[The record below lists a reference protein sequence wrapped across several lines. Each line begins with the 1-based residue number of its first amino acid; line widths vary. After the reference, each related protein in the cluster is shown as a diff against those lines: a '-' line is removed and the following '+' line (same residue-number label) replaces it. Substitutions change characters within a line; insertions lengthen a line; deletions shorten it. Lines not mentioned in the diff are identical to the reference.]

1 MADPLWSRISEL
13 VARALELPA
22 GERAAFIAREVDDDP
37 MREEVASLVNAAASE
52 GDWLARLSDRIWRP
66 RLASASSEPPM
77 VGRRIGPWRLLELI
91 GRGGMGTVYLAERAD
106 GAFEQQVALKLLG
119 SPLLDSEG
127 KRRFTAE
134 RQILARL
141 EHPAIARLLD
151 GGITDGGVPWFAM
164 EYVEGV
170 AITDYCDGNGLS
182 LDERLALFEEV
193 CRAVEYAHHRLII
206 HRDLKPS
213 NILIT
218 ANGEPRL
225 LDFGLAK
232 LLQKDPGGESPFT
245 HPEGRWMTLA
255 YASPEQVKR
264 ASPTAAS
271 DTYQLGFILY
281 EILTGRRPYTLK
293 GLSSSEAKH
302 VICEVDPPL
311 PSAAVAAGHVSLM
324 RKRLRGDLDAI
335 IMKAL
340 HKDPDHGYASA
351 ETMANDL
358 ERHRKRLPIRA
369 RPSTPSYRA
378 QKLVQRHRWS
388 VLAGVLVFLS
398 LLGGLAGTV
407 WQAKR
412 ATENERRAT
421 ENERRAVDQQEEA
434 EAISEF
440 LLSVFS
446 VADPEEARGEKVTA
460 RELLDRGARRART
473 ELADQPA
480 VQAAMLHTLGRA
492 YRSMGLADRA
502 DTLLSQALRLRRGGD
517 GGDVRELAETL
528 HELGRARLD
537 RGEPES
543 AEKLLREALKRYRGL
558 PVETPAAQAA
568 TLFHLAAALSARNDF
583 AGAEEAL
590 REAWTLQRNLGDRT
604 AVAETL
610 YAWGVVAQHLGRFED
625 SWQHN
630 QEAFEIYRRIGR
642 THSPEY
648 AQALLSMA
656 TVRLGRTGN
665 TQKLELDWTQE
676 ALALRRQIYGSDHPL
691 VSEALLIVASVAVA
705 VERPEMAERRLR
717 QALRIEER
725 HTKGSER
732 HLEALTKLGRLLIQQ
747 GRAAEGM
754 KRLEQAVTVS
764 ADRPGSFVH
773 IMALNGIGDALRL
786 AGRLEEAERSY
797 RQRLGLCRQVFDR
810 DHPLAIRAEVDLARV
825 DLAREEFAAA
835 ERTLRRALKV
845 YRKLVEPDYFRT
857 ALFEVDLGQALVGL
871 GRDAEAEPLLRHA
884 APVLREVYGPEHRCV
899 QRADEL
905 LASLSTTTEHD
916 G

>member
-1 MADPLWSRISEL
+1 MADLLWSRISEL
-13 VARALELPA
+13 VARALKLPA

-232 LLQKDPGGESPFT
+232 LLQKDPGGGTPFT

-281 EILTGRRPYTLK
+281 EILTGSRPYTLK

-340 HKDPDHGYASA
+340 HKDSDYGYASA

-358 ERHRKRLPIRA
+358 ERYRKRLPIRA
-369 RPSTPSYRA
+369 RPGTPTYRA
-378 QKLVQRHRWS
+378 QKFVQRHRWP
-388 VLAGVLVFLS
+388 VLAGVLVLLS

-412 ATENERRAT
+412 AVNNERRAT
-421 ENERRAVDQQEEA
+421 ENEHRAVEQQEKA

-446 VADPEEARGEKVTA
+446 VADPEEARGDRVTA

-473 ELADQPA
+473 ELANQPA

-492 YRSMGLADRA
+492 YRSLGLADRA
-502 DTLLSQALRLRRGGD
+502 DALLSQALRLRRGRE
-517 GGDVRELAETL
+517 GGNGRELAETL
-528 HELGRARLD
+528 HELGHARLAL
-537 RGEPES
+537 GEPES
-543 AEKLLREALKRYRGL
+543 AETLLREALKHYREL
-558 PVETPAAQAA
+558 PDETPASLAA
-568 TLFHLAAALSARNDF
+568 TLFHLAAALSARNEF

-590 REAWTLQRNLGDRT
+590 NEAWALQRNLGDQA

-610 YAWGVVAQHLGRFED
+610 YALGEVAHIRGRFEEG
-625 SWQHN
+625 WQHL
-630 QEAFEIYRRIGR
+630 QQAVAIYRGIGR

-648 AQALLSMA
+648 ARALLSMA
-656 TVRLGRTGN
+656 AVHLGPRGD
-665 TQKLELDWTQE
+665 TQALDWTKE
-676 ALALRRQIYGSDHPL
+676 ALVLRRQIYGSDHPL
-691 VSEALLIVASVAVA
+691 VSEALLSVARAAMGAEQPA
-705 VERPEMAERRLR
+705 VAERHYRHV
-717 QALRIEER
+717 LRIEQQR
-725 HTKGSER
+725 VSGSGR
-732 HLEALTKLGRLLIQQ
+732 QAAALTGLGRLLVQQ
-747 GRAAEGM
+747 DHTVEGFR
-754 KRLEQAVTVS
+754 RLEQAVAIS
-764 ADRPGSFVH
+764 ADRPRSIAH
-773 IMALNGIGDALRL
+773 ILALGGMGDALLL
-786 AGRLEEAERSY
+786 AGRLEEAEQSY
-797 RQRLGLCRQVFDR
+797 RQLLGLGRQIFGR
-810 DHPLAIRAEVDLARV
+810 DHPNAIRAEVALARV
-825 DLAREEFAAA
+825 DLAREDFAAA
-835 ERTLRRALKV
+835 EPTLRRALSV
-845 YRKLVEPDYFRT
+845 YRKLFKPDHTRI
-857 ALFEVDLGQALVGL
+857 AQFEVDLGQALAGL
-871 GRDAEAEPLLRHA
+871 GEDAEAETLLRHA
-884 APVLREVYGPEHRCV
+884 ATVLKQIYGPEDQWV

-905 LASLSTTTEHD
+905 LASVSTTTEHD